1 MLPGDEREPW
11 EDDLLQ
17 VDDDAA
23 TEPEPEPEPAQALAP
38 APAREEPDEEPV
50 ARGSGGSFVKR
61 GGKLYRR

>member
-11 EDDLLQ
+11 EDDLPQ
-17 VDDDAA
+17 VADDEAA
-23 TEPEPEPEPAQALAP
+23 ETAQAPAPEP